1 MTVRYEFI
9 KPIKRKKI
17 TSKER
22 AEIFLREHGVC
33 HICGL
38 VIRPGE
44 EWDVSHPEESGSLW
58 AGGSDDRS
66 LLKPAHREKCHRPHT
81 GKEATQRAKEAR
93 VREKFLGAR
102 PKKSSWRKKPDGFK
116 FDWKLGKYV
125 RQDE

>member
-1 MTVRYEFI
+1 MTIRYDFI
-9 KPIKRKKI
+9 KPTKRKKI

-33 HICGL
+33 HICRL

-66 LLKPAHREKCHRPHT
+66 LLKPAHRRKCHRGHT
-81 GKEATQRAKEAR
+81 SAEATQKATEAR
-93 VREKFLGAR
+93 KREKFLGAKQRKSR
-102 PKKSSWRKKPDGFK
+102 PMPGSRDSPWKKTFGGWEKR
-116 FDWKLGKYV
+116 
-125 RQDE
+125 